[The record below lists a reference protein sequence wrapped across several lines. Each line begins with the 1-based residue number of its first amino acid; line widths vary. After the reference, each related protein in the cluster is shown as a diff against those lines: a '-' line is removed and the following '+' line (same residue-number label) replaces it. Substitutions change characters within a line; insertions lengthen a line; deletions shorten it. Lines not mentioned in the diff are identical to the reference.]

1 MKKKLFVSFS
11 LLLGTFFSQAQTKT
25 IAYQELKSASGASIG
40 SGMFFGASMTS
51 DSITITFAGPSSKW
65 IGLGFGS
72 FMGGSDALIY
82 TSSGGTQDWWDYFMG
97 STSSS
102 SVVKDAQQDWKI
114 KSNTVLNDVRTLV
127 ASRKLNTGDAK
138 DAVIKYDASVINLI
152 WGRGATTS
160 FVLADHKGSNRGYG
174 ISLSWVTPDLTPPSL
189 TSLSPVDNAINVST
203 SSTISVTFNENVV
216 IGTGKISLFAA
227 NGEIAESFTLPSSN
241 VTVTSSTLSIKPSVI
256 LKDST
261 EYYITMD
268 NTVIKDVAGNNFSGI
283 SSPTEWNFTTAPAQ
297 VSAGILT
304 ISDKQYIRFTN
315 TSITISVN
323 DADYGYQIIDLQGN
337 IIKEKN
343 KAQGELT
350 IQHSEFKPAVYILTF
365 GSNGKFVHRKFV
377 VQ

>member
-25 IAYQELKSASGASIG
+25 IAYQELKTGIG
-40 SGMFFGASMTS
+40 LYFGATMTA
-51 DSITITFAGPSSKW
+51 DSIIVTFAGPSTKW
-65 IGLGFGS
+65 IGLGFGTK
-72 FMGGSDALIY
+72 MGGTDALIY
-82 TSSGGTQDWWDYFMG
+82 TSSGGSQDWWDYFMG

-102 SVVKDAQQDWKI
+102 SVVKDAKQDWKV
-114 KSNTVLNDVRTLV
+114 KSNTVTNSLRTLV

-138 DAVIKYDASVINLI
+138 DAIMNFNASSLNLI
-152 WGRGATTS
+152 WARGSGSSGSPYT
-160 FVLADHKGSNRGYG
+160 LADHGGANRGYG

-189 TSLSPVDNAINVST
+189 TILSPVDNAINVST
-203 SSTISVTFNENVV
+203 SSTISATFNEKVV

-323 DADYGYQIIDLQGN
+323 DADYSYQITDLQGN

-343 KAQGELT
+343 KAQGEIT

-365 GSNGKFVHRKFV
+365 GSNGKLVRRKFI

>member
-1 MKKKLFVSFS
+1 MKKKIIVSFS
-11 LLLGTFFSQAQTKT
+11 LLLGPFFSQAQTKT
-25 IAYQELKSASGASIG
+25 IAYQELKTANGALSG
-40 SGMFFGASMTS
+40 SGMFFGASMTT

-65 IGLGFGS
+65 IGLGFGIS
-72 FMGGSDALIY
+72 MSGSDALIY

-97 STSSS
+97 NYS

-114 KSNTVLNDVRTLV
+114 KSNNVVNAVRTLV
-127 ASRKLNTGDAK
+127 ASRKLSTGDASDILINYNATK
-138 DAVIKYDASVINLI
+138 LNLI
-152 WGRGATTS
+152 WARGPSAS
-160 FVLADHKGSNRGYG
+160 YVLADHGGSNRANG
-174 ISLSWVTPDLTPPSL
+174 IALSWVTPDLTPPIL
-189 TSLSPVDNAINVST
+189 TSLSPVDNALGVTT
-203 SSTISVTFNENVV
+203 SPTFTATFNENVV
-216 IGTGKISLFAA
+216 LGTGTISLFSG
-227 NGEIAESFTLPSSN
+227 NGVLAETFTLPSSN
-241 VTVTSSTLSIKPSVI
+241 ISVTGPTVSIKPSMV

-268 NTVIKDVAGNNFSGI
+268 NTFIKDVAGNNYSGI
-283 SSPTEWNFTTAPAQ
+283 SSPTEWNFTTVPVQ

-304 ISDKQYIRFTN
+304 IFDKQYIRFTN

-323 DADYGYQIIDLQGN
+323 DADYSYQIIDLQGN

-343 KAQGELT
+343 KVQGELT

>member
-1 MKKKLFVSFS
+1 MKKKLIVSFS

-25 IAYQELKSASGASIG
+25 IAYQELKSASGALSG
-40 SGMFFGASMTS
+40 SGIFFGASMTT
-51 DSITITFAGPSSKW
+51 DSITVTFAGPSSTW
-65 IGLGFGS
+65 IAVGFGTEMS
-72 FMGGSDALIY
+72 GSDALIY
-82 TSSGGTQDWWDYFMG
+82 TSSGGSLDWWDYFMG
-97 STSSS
+97 NYN

-114 KSNTVLNDVRTLV
+114 KSNTVLNDTRTLV
-127 ASRKLNTGDAK
+127 ASRKLSTGDAS
-138 DAVIKYDASVINLI
+138 DAIINYNSTKFNLI
-152 WGRGATTS
+152 WARGSGTS
-160 FVLADHKGSNRGYG
+160 FVLANHGSSNKASG
-174 ISLSWVTPDLTPPSL
+174 ISLTWLDPDNTPPSL
-189 TSLSPVDNAINVST
+189 TILSPVDNAINVST
-203 SSTISVTFNENVV
+203 SSMISATFNENVV

-268 NTVIKDVAGNNFSGI
+268 NTVIKDIAGNNFSGI

-297 VSAGILT
+297 LSAGILT

-323 DADYGYQIIDLQGN
+323 DADYSYQIIDLQGN

-343 KAQGELT
+343 KAQGEIT

-365 GSNGKFVHRKFV
+365 GSNGKFVRRKFV

>member
-1 MKKKLFVSFS
+1 MKKKLIVSFS
-11 LLLGTFFSQAQTKT
+11 LLLATFFSQAQTKT
-25 IAYQELKSASGASIG
+25 IPYQELKSASG
-40 SGMFFGASMTS
+40 MFFGATMTV
-51 DSITITFAGPSSKW
+51 DSITITFAGPSTKW
-65 IGLGFGS
+65 IGLGFGTS
-72 FMGGSDALIY
+72 MSGSDALIY
-82 TSSGGTQDWWDYFMG
+82 TSSGGSLDWWDYFMG
-97 STSSS
+97 NYS

-138 DAVIKYDASVINLI
+138 DAVINYNASAINLI

-203 SSTISVTFNENVV
+203 SSTISVTFNEKVV

-227 NGEIAESFTLPSSN
+227 NGEVAESFTLPSSN

-323 DADYGYQIIDLQGN
+323 DADFSYQITDLQGN

-365 GSNGKFVHRKFV
+365 GSNGKLVRRKFI

>member
-1 MKKKLFVSFS
+1 MKKKLIVSFS

-25 IAYQELKSASGASIG
+25 IAYQELKSASGASTG
-40 SGMFFGASMTS
+40 SGIFFGASMTP

-114 KSNTVLNDVRTLV
+114 KSNIVSGSLRTLV

-138 DAVIKYDASVINLI
+138 DAVINYNAASINLI
-152 WGRGATTS
+152 WGRGSTAS
-160 FVLADHKGSNRGYG
+160 YVLADHKGSNRAYG
-174 ISLSWVTPDLTPPSL
+174 IVLNWVNTD
-189 TSLSPVDNAINVST
+189 
-203 SSTISVTFNENVV
+203 ISADIVE
-216 IGTGKISLFAA
+216 
-227 NGEIAESFTLPSSN
+227 
-241 VTVTSSTLSIKPSVI
+241 
-256 LKDST
+256 
-261 EYYITMD
+261 
-268 NTVIKDVAGNNFSGI
+268 
-283 SSPTEWNFTTAPAQ
+283 
-297 VSAGILT
+297 
-304 ISDKQYIRFTN
+304 ISDNQFIKLTN
-315 TSITISVN
+315 SSIIISVN
-323 DADYGYQIIDLQGN
+323 DADYNYQISDLQGN

-350 IQHSEFKPAVYILTF
+350 INISEFKPAVYILTF
-365 GSNGKFVHRKFV
+365 GSNGKFVQRKFV